1 MYISEE
7 QKQELLAIV
16 FKEINETYATPM
28 GKSIAAFWRVAR
40 GVGTYM
46 MLYDKGEYNK
56 GFFNLHYKSK
66 YVPIKESSD
75 GFVEIEKKLWDVWAY
90 RWDYTKESPFA
101 TDPSTKTLLF
111 ENLLIRE
118 EDIEYPVLSKESEDF
133 D

>member
-1 MYISEE
+1 MEISEE

-16 FKEINETYATPM
+16 FKEINARYAEPM
-28 GKSIAAFWRVAR
+28 GKSIAAFWSVAR

-56 GFFNLHYKSK
+56 GFFNLHYESK
-66 YVPIKESSD
+66 YVPIKKSSD
-75 GFVEIEKKLWDVWAY
+75 GLVEIEKKLWDVWAY
-90 RWDYTKESPFA
+90 KWDYTKQPPFA

-118 EDIEYPVLSKESEDF
+118 DDIEYPILSKESEDI